1 METNIY
7 QQIFEGTG
15 DAIIAADANGL
26 ITLWNG
32 GAAAMFGFSAEEA
45 VGQSLDIIIPEKQ
58 RARHWEGYDRV
69 IQTGVTK
76 YSTSLLAV
84 PAMRK
89 DGARISVEFTIVML
103 RDTASAVVGFA
114 AVMRDVT
121 ARWEEM
127 RRLRAVATAGGEQAA
142 G

>member
-1 METNIY
+1 MENVIY
-7 QQIFEGTG
+7 QQIIEGTG
-15 DAIIAADANGL
+15 DAIIAADGQGV

-32 GAAAMFGFSAEEA
+32 GAASLFGFSAEEA
-45 VGQSLDIIIPEKQ
+45 LGQTLDLIVPEKQ

-69 IQTGVTK
+69 IATGETK

-89 DGARISVEFTIVML
+89 DGTRISVEFTIVML
-103 RDTASAVVGFA
+103 RDETGAVTGFA

-127 RRLRAVATAGGEQAA
+127 RRLRAAATAGSETQA
-142 G
+142 